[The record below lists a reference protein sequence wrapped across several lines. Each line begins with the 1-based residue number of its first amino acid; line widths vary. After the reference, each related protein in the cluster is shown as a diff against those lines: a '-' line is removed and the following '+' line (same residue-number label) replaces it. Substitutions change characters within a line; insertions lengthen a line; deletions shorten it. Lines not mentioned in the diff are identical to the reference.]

1 MDDIYDEDIIH
12 CKAILVGNSGVGKT
26 SIISRYLN
34 KFNPK
39 EKTTIGASFT
49 NKLEVINNNKILFEI
64 WDTAGQ
70 EKFRSINS
78 IFYQDAY
85 ICLLVY
91 DITDKKSFED
101 LKTYWYD
108 SVLEHSSKDIIFH
121 VIGNKIDMLKEEEV
135 NRDEVKEFCE
145 KIDADLNYISAK
157 EETTAYVDV
166 LFKKIGEKFVQIEK
180 IKKKDNSLNKANNT
194 PKKLKLNET
203 NEQEKN
209 VNIQKCKKC
218 C

>member
-1 MDDIYDEDIIH
+1 MDESIYDEDIIR
-12 CKAILVGNSGVGKT
+12 CKAIIVGNSGVGKT

-49 NKLEVINNNKILFEI
+49 NKLEVINNTKILFEI

-91 DITDKKSFED
+91 DITDKKSFD
-101 LKTYWYD
+101 DIKSYWYD
-108 SVLEHSSKDIIFH
+108 SVLEHSTKDIIFH
-121 VIGNKIDMLKEEEV
+121 IVGNKIDLLNKEEV
-135 NRDEVKEFCE
+135 DRNEVKEFCE
-145 KIDADLNYISAK
+145 KIDADINYICAK
-157 EETTAYVDV
+157 EETNAYVDA
-166 LFKKIGEKFVQIEK
+166 LFKKIGERFVKTEVVKRRETQINNTNNNAKK
-180 IKKKDNSLNKANNT
+180 IKLD
-194 PKKLKLNET
+194 ET
-203 NEQEKN
+203 NHQEKN
-209 VNIQKCKKC
+209 IEKSRKC

>member
-1 MDDIYDEDIIH
+1 MDDLYDEEIIR
-12 CKAILVGNSGVGKT
+12 CKAIIVGNSGVGKT

-34 KFNPK
+34 KYNPK

-49 NKLEVINNNKILFEI
+49 NKLEEINNNKILFEI

-91 DITDKKSFED
+91 DITDKKSFD
-101 LKTYWYD
+101 DIKDYWYD
-108 SVLEHSSKDIIFH
+108 SVRENSTKDIIFH
-121 VIGNKIDMLKEEEV
+121 IVGNKIDLLKNEAV
-135 NRDEVKEFCE
+135 NRDEVKEFCQ
-145 KIDADLNYISAK
+145 KIDADINYISAK
-157 EETTAYVDV
+157 EETTAYVDA
-166 LFKKIGEKFVQIEK
+166 LFKKIGEKFIQTERMR
-180 IKKKDNSLNKANNT
+180 KKDISLNKTNNDS
-194 PKKLKLNET
+194 KKIKLNET
-203 NEQEKN
+203 NEPEKP
-209 VNIQKCKKC
+209 KKKSKRC

>member
-34 KFNPK
+34 KFNPR

-209 VNIQKCKKC
+209 VNIQKSKKC

>member
-1 MDDIYDEDIIH
+1 MDDIYDEDIIR

-34 KFNPK
+34 KFNPR

-91 DITDKKSFED
+91 DITDQKSFED

-108 SVLEHSSKDIIFH
+108 SVLEHSTKDIIFH
-121 VIGNKIDMLKEEEV
+121 VIGNKIDLLKEEKV
-135 NRDEVKEFCE
+135 NRNEVKEFCE

-157 EETTAYVDV
+157 EETTAYVDA

-180 IKKKDNSLNKANNT
+180 MKKKDNNLNKANSI
-194 PKKLKLNET
+194 PKKLKLDDT
-203 NEQEKN
+203 KQQEKN
-209 VNIQKCKKC
+209 INTQKRKKC

>member
-1 MDDIYDEDIIH
+1 MDDIYDEDIIR

-34 KFNPK
+34 KFNPR

-209 VNIQKCKKC
+209 VNIQKSKKC

>member
-1 MDDIYDEDIIH
+1 MDDLYDEEIIR
-12 CKAILVGNSGVGKT
+12 CKAIIVGNSGVGKT

-34 KFNPK
+34 KFNPR

-194 PKKLKLNET
+194 PKILKLNET

-209 VNIQKCKKC
+209 VNIQKSKKC

>member
-1 MDDIYDEDIIH
+1 MDDIYDEDIIR

-34 KFNPK
+34 KFNPR

-91 DITDKKSFED
+91 DITDQKSFED

-108 SVLEHSSKDIIFH
+108 SVLEHSTKDIIFH
-121 VIGNKIDMLKEEEV
+121 VIGNKIDLLKEEKV
-135 NRDEVKEFCE
+135 NRNEVKEFCE
-145 KIDADLNYISAK
+145 KIDADINYISAK
-157 EETTAYVDV
+157 EETTAYVDA

-180 IKKKDNSLNKANNT
+180 MKKKDNNLNKANNI
-194 PKKLKLNET
+194 PKKLKLDDT
-203 NEQEKN
+203 KQQEKN
-209 VNIQKCKKC
+209 INTQKRKKC